1 MLNHTILIKVFLSFV
16 IFFRFKIIPRQSD
29 NPKPLNIKLRFETCE
44 SENLTLSTFKF
55 GFPKYVSGNNTATN
69 NKIKVNSISMWS
81 VSIMGGCT
89 LYNIHFNGTCDNINH
104 LHVKTF
110 SVRRWVFLHQKP
122 IEIDIKK
129 CTYVYF
135 LKRNTLVK
143 AAA

>member
-81 VSIMGGCT
+81 VSIMGGRPQV
-89 LYNIHFNGTCDNINH
+89 IGMFINN
-104 LHVKTF
+104 LHVRYIIYT
-110 SVRRWVFLHQKP
+110 SMVHVIILITNMLKP
-122 IEIDIKK
+122 
-129 CTYVYF
+129 F
-135 LKRNTLVK
+135 R
-143 AAA
+143 